1 MNPKY
6 EEIKK
11 NIELIKEK
19 IDRAKEKSLCKEQEV
34 TIIAVTKT
42 AQIEDIQIAY
52 NLGIRHFGENRIESA
67 REKIIYSPNDI
78 QWHVIGTIQRRKIP
92 TILEHC
98 KFIDSVD
105 RYEVAE
111 AIQKRA
117 IEKGIE
123 TLPILL
129 QLNISGEET
138 KHGFSPS
145 EFDSVY
151 EKAKEFKNLFIRGLM
166 TIAPI
171 NADEKV
177 LREIFS
183 TLRNIA
189 QKYNLKTLSM
199 GMTDDFEIAIEEGAT
214 EVRLGRAIFG

>member
-67 REKIIYSPNDI
+67 REKIIHSPNDI

>member
-1 MNPKY
+1 MNSKY